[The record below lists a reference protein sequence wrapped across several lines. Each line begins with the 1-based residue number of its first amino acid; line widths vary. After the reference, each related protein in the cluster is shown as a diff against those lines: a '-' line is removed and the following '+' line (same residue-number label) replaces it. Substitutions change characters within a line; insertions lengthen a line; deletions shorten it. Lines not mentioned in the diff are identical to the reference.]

1 MTADTPRPIP
11 DRWRDAAGTHIS
23 LFCQIEQVAE
33 HPEPS
38 TLFSR
43 LHQQGEVVGRGPD
56 LVYVRFHGE
65 AQVIAVLPRLL
76 RVLDTA
82 PEGCRCAP
90 SIRRPD

>member
-1 MTADTPRPIP
+1 MPADTPRPTP
-11 DRWRDAAGTHIS
+11 DRWRDAEGTHIS
-23 LFCQIEQVAE
+23 LFCWIEQVAE
-33 HPEPS
+33 HPEPG

-65 AQVIAVLPRLL
+65 GHVISVPPRLL

-82 PEGCRCAP
+82 PEGC
-90 SIRRPD
+90 